1 MSGNLIYLFRK
12 NILLN
17 IIARELI
24 CEFLLTDKGMLH
36 LN

>member
-1 MSGNLIYLFRK
+1 MRINLIYLFRK
-12 NILLN
+12 TLLLN

-24 CEFLLTDKGMLH
+24 CEFQLTDKGMLH